1 MPINAKYRIPN
12 KETKEKEIYHF
23 QTNVDQV
30 VGLGLQRK
38 KEYAAGDI
46 AYAMGLPSSL
56 CLECVT
62 PGTTGSES
70 PDFSGKKAGDTL
82 EDGTAVFVI
91 NKKSNATYA
100 ATATKAEQLTTARTI
115 DGVNFNGTGNIV
127 HYGSC
132 STAAATAEKAVAC
145 AGFVLA
151 AGAKIAVKFTVTN
164 TAANPTLNV
173 QSTGAKPV
181 YYRGAAISAGYLA
194 ANRTYEFVYNG
205 TQYELIG
212 DLDTNSNMTQN
223 ISSANAT
230 YPVLLCPTANATANQ
245 GAKTGIFASNVKV
258 NPSTGSLTA
267 KGLIVSATDSNAEGG
282 EISLNA
288 SKNTLTGTT
297 IDNYNGYLRIF
308 GIPSADGTTQK
319 GNGTALK
326 IDPYAKT
333 ITGNYTFS
341 GALSGNASSA
351 SKISGKTICVVSSFD
366 ASTGTLNLTSLS

>member
-1 MPINAKYRIPN
+1 MMLSMLQVREGKQILGDIEKL
-12 KETKEKEIYHF
+12 KEAPTT
-23 QTNVDQV
+23 TNVDQV

-38 KEYAAGDI
+38 KEYAVGDI
-46 AYAMGLPSSL
+46 AYTTGLPLSL

-62 PGTTGSES
+62 QGTTGSES
-70 PDFSGKKAGDTL
+70 PDFSDKKAGDTL

-91 NKKSNATYA
+91 NKKSNAT
-100 ATATKAEQLTTARTI
+100 AEQLTTARTI

-181 YYRGAAISAGYLA
+181 YYRGEAISAGYLA
-194 ANRTYEFVYNG
+194 ANSTYEFVYNG

-212 DLDTNSNMTQN
+212 DLD
-223 ISSANAT
+223 
-230 YPVLLCPTANATANQ
+230 
-245 GAKTGIFASNVKV
+245 
-258 NPSTGSLTA
+258 
-267 KGLIVSATDSNAEGG
+267 
-282 EISLNA
+282 
-288 SKNTLTGTT
+288 
-297 IDNYNGYLRIF
+297 
-308 GIPSADGTTQK
+308 
-319 GNGTALK
+319 
-326 IDPYAKT
+326 
-333 ITGNYTFS
+333 
-341 GALSGNASSA
+341 A

-366 ASTGTLNLTSLS
+366 ASTGTLNLTGLS